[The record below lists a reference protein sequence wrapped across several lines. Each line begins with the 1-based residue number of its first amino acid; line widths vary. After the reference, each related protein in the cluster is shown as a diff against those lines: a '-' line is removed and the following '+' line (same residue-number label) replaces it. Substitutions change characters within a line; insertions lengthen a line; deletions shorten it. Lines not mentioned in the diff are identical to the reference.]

1 MNTTTMDTQHTVN
14 LYSRKPAG
22 PREYAGTGRPP
33 PNATPP
39 ANQNQNYGHTDGHTN
54 GHITGHAGAH
64 TDGHAKG
71 HDSDHTSS
79 HSSSHANGH
88 TGRRGILGRKQ
99 RNRKAG
105 SPKSENG
112 LNVRFESNAPTLGLG
127 NTPTLGH
134 GDAPMAPG
142 NFSTNTAPPPINR
155 TTPMLMSNRDLPGPL
170 SMNRLDG
177 FGALHRLDD
186 ISAYLAEYSDTL
198 FGRGTIMTKVV
209 PSRSIACGRSA
220 LWVWM
225 GGNFPDVIDIISGS
239 HFRSMAYG
247 RPIKTYDRCVP
258 EGQMSTIAGLKV
270 TSPTRTAC
278 DIALMSGTAVPDKRR
293 VELVCAL
300 MQEYH
305 IDPSVC
311 LEILQKNHFWP
322 NMPQARKFFK
332 AVQYCF

>member
-1 MNTTTMDTQHTVN
+1 MNATTIDTQYTDHLHTRN
-14 LYSRKPAG
+14 PAG
-22 PREYAGTGRPP
+22 PSKYTGTGRPP
-33 PNATPP
+33 PNAKPP
-39 ANQNQNYGHTDGHTN
+39 ANQSG
-54 GHITGHAGAH
+54 GHA
-64 TDGHAKG
+64 DGL
-71 HDSDHTSS
+71 SNRQ
-79 HSSSHANGH
+79 ANGNASGHNSSH
-88 TGRRGILGRKQ
+88 TGRRGVLGRKQ
-99 RNRKAG
+99 RNRKIE
-105 SPKSENG
+105 SPKNENS
-112 LNVRFESNAPTLGLG
+112 LNAGFEANAPTLDHG
-127 NTPTLGH
+127 NALT
-134 GDAPMAPG
+134 APG
-142 NFSTNTAPPPINR
+142 NFTTNTTPPPINR

-170 SMNRLDG
+170 SMNRLDD

-225 GGNFPDVIDIISGS
+225 GGSFPDVIDIISGS

-247 RPIKTYDRCVP
+247 RPIKTYKRCVP

-278 DIALMSGTAVPDKRR
+278 DIALMSGTAIPDKRR
-293 VELVCAL
+293 VELVCAI

-311 LEILQKNHFWP
+311 LEILQKNRFWP
-322 NMPQARKFFK
+322 NMPQARQFFK
-332 AVQYCF
+332 AIQYCFQTTSSTDRTASRL